1 MNNKNTSLRNTL
13 STILVTIGLLAIM
26 TAAFLPLVHMGGS
39 YNRYIYAAGAIA
51 LLAGRIIAPAVKDAP
66 LRLRRLLRV
75 ESWTALV
82 VGAVFLF
89 LPSAGATDWIAF
101 TIAGG
106 VLTVYTSI
114 MIPRI
119 KK

>member
-51 LLAGRIIAPAVKDAP
+51 LLEG

-75 ESWTALV
+75 EIWTALIFV